1 MADYYG
7 DGFAGVLPSL
17 FDRLTDLDPEAL
29 TELRPLRVYSKD
41 ELRESVRREVSRVF
55 NTRNLLNV
63 RGIQPG
69 GLTVIN
75 YGVPDYAA
83 YFPLSPSNQRGLA
96 QMLARSLQAF
106 EPRLK
111 RVKVK
116 VEMIDRKQNALLVR
130 IDALLVV
137 ESVSEPVSFPVVI
150 RHKDGV
156 VEVNDSE

>member
-1 MADYYG
+1 MPDFYG
-7 DGFAGVLPSL
+7 DSFAGVLPSL
-17 FDRLTDLDPEAL
+17 FDRLTDLDPETT
-29 TELRPLRVYSKD
+29 TELRPLRVYSKS
-41 ELRESVRREVSRVF
+41 ELRESVRVEVARLF

-83 YFPLSPSNQRGLA
+83 YFPLSPTNQQGLA

-111 RVKVK
+111 KVKVK
-116 VEMIDRKQNALLVR
+116 VELIDTKQNALLVR
-130 IDALLVV
+130 IDAMLVV
-137 ESVSEPVSFPVVI
+137 EAVSEPVSFPVVI

-156 VEVNDSE
+156 VEVNDSQ